1 MKVGDRMKKKLT
13 LVIAAYVVL
22 IAGLLCYAQSP
33 RVILK
38 NTVMPYEKDFTMPK
52 SVKKIIFERKKIN
65 IKYNKYA
72 DVYTAKFEIS
82 KKEAAN
88 MVNQLNSDRQRYLT
102 AVENSKGGGDEERE
116 QLEKTTRVYN
126 LTVFY
131 NYKKSGN
138 RIIQEDIWKH
148 DKKTMIDKDS
158 DVKGYYVTGTKLF
171 SEDFEADE
179 DRDVVP
185 KNFILIYKNSDDKYY
200 LCIKRWAYRNWDYTL
215 REWEFKEKEL
225 KEENKQ

>member
-1 MKVGDRMKKKLT
+1 MKKKLT

-52 SVKKIIFERKKIN
+52 SVKKIIFELKKIN

-72 DVYTAKFEIS
+72 NVYTAKFEIS

-102 AVENSKGGGDEERE
+102 AVENSKNGGDEERE

-158 DVKGYYVTGTKLF
+158 DVIGYYVTGTKLF
-171 SEDFEADE
+171 SEDFETDE

>member
-1 MKVGDRMKKKLT
+1 MKKKLT

-72 DVYTAKFEIS
+72 NVYTAKFEIS

-102 AVENSKGGGDEERE
+102 AVENSKNGGDEERE
-116 QLEKTTRVYN
+116 QLEKTTTVYN

-158 DVKGYYVTGTKLF
+158 DVIGYYVTGTKLF
-171 SEDFEADE
+171 SEDFETDE

-215 REWEFKEKEL
+215 KKWEFKEKEL

>member
-1 MKVGDRMKKKLT
+1 MKKKLT

-72 DVYTAKFEIS
+72 NVYTAKFEIS
-82 KKEAAN
+82 KKEVAN

-102 AVENSKGGGDEERE
+102 AVENSKNGGDEERE

-158 DVKGYYVTGTKLF
+158 DVIGYYVTGTKLF
-171 SEDFEADE
+171 SEDFETDE

>member
-1 MKVGDRMKKKLT
+1 MKKKLT

-72 DVYTAKFEIS
+72 NVYTAKFEIS

-102 AVENSKGGGDEERE
+102 AVENSKNGGDEERE
-116 QLEKTTRVYN
+116 QLEKTTRVYD

-158 DVKGYYVTGTKLF
+158 DVIGYYVTGTKLF
-171 SEDFEADE
+171 SEDFETDE

-215 REWEFKEKEL
+215 KKWEFKEKEL

>member
-1 MKVGDRMKKKLT
+1 MKKKLT

-72 DVYTAKFEIS
+72 NVYTAKFEIS

-102 AVENSKGGGDEERE
+102 AVENSKNGGDEERE

-158 DVKGYYVTGTKLF
+158 DVIGYYVTGTKLF
-171 SEDFEADE
+171 SEDFETDE
-179 DRDVVP
+179 DRDVAP

-215 REWEFKEKEL
+215 KKWEFKEKEL

>member
-1 MKVGDRMKKKLT
+1 MKKKLT

-88 MVNQLNSDRQRYLT
+88 MVNRLNSDRQRYLT

-215 REWEFKEKEL
+215 KKWEFKEKEL

>member
-1 MKVGDRMKKKLT
+1 MKKKLT

-72 DVYTAKFEIS
+72 NVYTAKFEIS

-102 AVENSKGGGDEERE
+102 AVENSKNGGDEERE

-138 RIIQEDIWKH
+138 RTIQEDIWKH

-158 DVKGYYVTGTKLF
+158 DVIGYYVTGTKLF
-171 SEDFEADE
+171 SEDFETDE

-215 REWEFKEKEL
+215 KKWEFKEKEL

>member
-1 MKVGDRMKKKLT
+1 MKKKLT

-72 DVYTAKFEIS
+72 NVYTAKFEIS

-102 AVENSKGGGDEERE
+102 AVENSKNGGDEERE

-131 NYKKSGN
+131 NYKKSGI

-158 DVKGYYVTGTKLF
+158 DVIGYYVTGTKLF
-171 SEDFEADE
+171 SEDFETDE

-200 LCIKRWAYRNWDYTL
+200 ICIKRWAYRDWDYTL

>member
-1 MKVGDRMKKKLT
+1 MKKKLT

-185 KNFILIYKNSDDKYY
+185 KNFILIYKNLDDKYY
-200 LCIKRWAYRNWDYTL
+200 ICIKRWAYRNWDYTL
-215 REWEFKEKEL
+215 KKWEFKEKEL

>member
-1 MKVGDRMKKKLT
+1 MKKKLT
-13 LVIAAYVVL
+13 LAIAAYVVL

-215 REWEFKEKEL
+215 KKWEFKEKEL

>member
-1 MKVGDRMKKKLT
+1 MKKKLT

-72 DVYTAKFEIS
+72 NVYTAKFEIS

-102 AVENSKGGGDEERE
+102 AVENSKNGGDEERE

-138 RIIQEDIWKH
+138 RIIQEDIWKL

-158 DVKGYYVTGTKLF
+158 DVIGYYVTGTKLF
-171 SEDFEADE
+171 SEDFETDE

-215 REWEFKEKEL
+215 KKWEFKEKEL

>member
-1 MKVGDRMKKKLT
+1 
-13 LVIAAYVVL
+13 
-22 IAGLLCYAQSP
+22 
-33 RVILK
+33 
-38 NTVMPYEKDFTMPK
+38 MPYEKDFTMPK

-88 MVNQLNSDRQRYLT
+88 MVNELNSDRQRYLT

-215 REWEFKEKEL
+215 KKWEFKEKEL

>member
-1 MKVGDRMKKKLT
+1 MKKKLT

-22 IAGLLCYAQSP
+22 IAGVLCYAQSP

-72 DVYTAKFEIS
+72 NVYTAKFEIS

-102 AVENSKGGGDEERE
+102 AVENSKNGGDEERE

-158 DVKGYYVTGTKLF
+158 DVIGYYVTGTKLF
-171 SEDFEADE
+171 SEDFETDE

-215 REWEFKEKEL
+215 KKWEFKEKEL

>member
-1 MKVGDRMKKKLT
+1 MKKKLT

-38 NTVMPYEKDFTMPK
+38 NTVMSYEKDFTMPK

-72 DVYTAKFEIS
+72 NVYTAKFEIS

-102 AVENSKGGGDEERE
+102 AVENSKNGGDEERE

-158 DVKGYYVTGTKLF
+158 DVIGYYVTGTKLF
-171 SEDFEADE
+171 SEDFETDE

-215 REWEFKEKEL
+215 KKWEFKEKEL

>member
-1 MKVGDRMKKKLT
+1 MKKKLT

-171 SEDFEADE
+171 SEDFETDE

-215 REWEFKEKEL
+215 KKWEFKEKEL

>member
-1 MKVGDRMKKKLT
+1 MKKKLT

-72 DVYTAKFEIS
+72 NIYTAKFEIS

-102 AVENSKGGGDEERE
+102 EVENSKNGGDEERE

-158 DVKGYYVTGTKLF
+158 DVIGYYVTGTKLF

-185 KNFILIYKNSDDKYY
+185 KNFILIYKNLDDKYY

-215 REWEFKEKEL
+215 KKWEFKEKEL

>member
-1 MKVGDRMKKKLT
+1 MKKKLT

-72 DVYTAKFEIS
+72 NVYTAKFEIS

-102 AVENSKGGGDEERE
+102 AVENSKNGGDEERE
-116 QLEKTTRVYN
+116 QLEKTTGVYN

-158 DVKGYYVTGTKLF
+158 DVIGYYVTGTKLF
-171 SEDFEADE
+171 SEDFETDE